1 MLKER
6 MALILLKFYQY
17 HSYQTVRAIGKEKIL
32 KAAVEKRY
40 VRYRETEMGMNRFSL
55 VIL

>member
-1 MLKER
+1 MLKET

-17 HSYQTVRAIGKEKIL
+17 HSYQTVRAIGKEEIL

-40 VRYRETEMGMNRFSL
+40 VRYRETEMEMNRFSL